1 MLRGGPGAG
10 TQSRPDNCTFLP
22 APVALE
28 RRVVPEELFYD
39 IDLWLI
45 LVASIGGF
53 LLATEAGFL
62 LGRRSQ
68 KTTDDHS
75 RSQIYTI
82 QGAALG
88 LLALLLGFTFAMAMS
103 RYDTR
108 KQLVLEESNAI
119 GTTFLRAQL
128 LPEPPRQEVS
138 NLLRRYVE
146 VRLDFYHAG
155 VDKKLLREVKDKTE
169 RLHNRLWA
177 DGVVVGEKD
186 PRAVMTG
193 LFLQS
198 LNEMIDLHA
207 TRITALEN
215 HVPEITLVL
224 LYFVAIMATGLI
236 GYGCGI
242 SGIRNFF
249 VTIISSVLIAA
260 VILVIIDLDRPSR
273 GLIRVSQQR
282 MIDLQNSLKG
292 P

>member
-1 MLRGGPGAG
+1 ML
-10 TQSRPDNCTFLP
+10 
-22 APVALE
+22 
-28 RRVVPEELFYD
+28 EELFYD
-39 IDLWLI
+39 VSLWLI
-45 LVASIGGF
+45 LAASIGGF

-68 KTTDDHS
+68 SSTDDHS

-108 KQLVLEESNAI
+108 KQLVLDESNAI

-128 LPEPPRQEVS
+128 LPEPTRKEVS

-146 VRLDFYHAG
+146 VRLEFYAAG
-155 VDKKLLREVKDKTE
+155 NDQKRLSEVRNTSE
-169 RLHNRLWA
+169 RLQNQLWA
-177 DGVVVGEKD
+177 YGIAMGEQD
-186 PRAVMTG
+186 ARAVTTG

-198 LNEMIDLHA
+198 LNETIDLHA
-207 TRITALEN
+207 KRLTAMEN

-224 LYFVAIMATGLI
+224 LFFVALMATGLI
-236 GYGCGI
+236 GYGCGLA
-242 SGIRNFF
+242 GLRNFF
-249 VTIISSVLIAA
+249 VTIISSILIAA
-260 VILVIIDLDRPSR
+260 VIMVIIDLDRPSR

-282 MIDLQNSLKG
+282 MIDLRDSLKEQ
-292 P
+292 